1 MNYKRLPISV
11 RLVSIKEAILSVLE
25 DPELGI
31 PLAGRGY
38 PIEELEIGL
47 QLQREAVSLFQS
59 RYVKYGTGVR
69 ATEMLKEKIKTI
81 RGIAASHRNI
91 ARVMLKESP
100 GLREKLRL
108 KEPLAKERD
117 VLFMQVRH
125 FYTTIRDL
133 SELSQLLVPVG
144 ITEEVVTGS
153 LADVDALER
162 AMLDQQQYRADARVM
177 TVRRNELL
185 AELDEW
191 TIQFFGTARLV
202 FRGKKEQLKKMGL

>member
-38 PIEELEIGL
+38 PIEELEVGL
-47 QLQREAVSLFQS
+47 DLQKEAVSLFQS

-69 ATEMLKEKIKTI
+69 ATEMLKAKIKTI

-91 ARVMLKESP
+91 ARVMLKDSP

-108 KEPLAKERD
+108 KEPLARERD

-125 FYTTIRDL
+125 FYTTIREL
-133 SELSQLLVPVG
+133 SELRELLAPLG
-144 ITEEVVTGS
+144 ITDDVVAAS
-153 LADVDALER
+153 LAHVDALER
-162 AMLDQQQYRADARVM
+162 AMMDQQQFRADAKVM
-177 TVRRNELL
+177 TVKRNEVL

-202 FRGKKEQLKKMGL
+202 FRGQKERLKKMGL